1 MVPSF
6 VVEAFNFAF
15 LSEPIP
21 LHPFAILFSV
31 LVIVGMMNAVNMA
44 DGTNGLACGLCLIW
58 TLFFLVYAP
67 PEAFAVLV
75 VLGVSIFVTLI
86 FNLRGRLFL
95 GDSGSYA
102 LGLTISLLS
111 IYVYNNAIGTLH
123 ADIVVVW
130 FLVPVVDCLR
140 LMTIRVCERRSPTS
154 PDTNHLHHRLDRVV
168 PAPYALFI
176 YWLLVALPGAFAI
189 ALPSLAGYF
198 VLGVF
203 GVYLGLLVLTSS
215 WLSAVKHKIQASY
228 SLE

>member
-1 MVPSF
+1 
-6 VVEAFNFAF
+6 
-15 LSEPIP
+15 
-21 LHPFAILFSV
+21 
-31 LVIVGMMNAVNMA
+31 
-44 DGTNGLACGLCLIW
+44 
-58 TLFFLVYAP
+58 
-67 PEAFAVLV
+67 
-75 VLGVSIFVTLI
+75 
-86 FNLRGRLFL
+86 
-95 GDSGSYA
+95 
-102 LGLTISLLS
+102 
-111 IYVYNNAIGTLH
+111 
-123 ADIVVVW
+123 
-130 FLVPVVDCLR
+130 
-140 LMTIRVCERRSPTS
+140 MTIRVCERRSPTS